1 VADRENRVMGEVSEG
16 QAGAS
21 SGRKRLL
28 RRLSITTVVTICSLY
43 AAQPIQPVFQRE
55 FDLSSLQ
62 AILFTTLMM
71 LPLGCAPL
79 FYGYLLEL
87 VPARRILRGAL
98 LLLGVLEMLFSL
110 ADGYVLLLTIRA
122 LQGLVLPA
130 VLISLMSY
138 ISYTTPRPAVQQAV
152 AVYVGMTIIG
162 GILGR
167 MISGICTELFGW
179 RIFFFVLALLFFW
192 CWHLLGS
199 LDRQTRLSV
208 ARPDPAEIAVLLRSG
223 PLLWLYG
230 AIFFIFFA
238 GSALLNLIPL
248 ELMRINPQFSEAAIG
263 LLYLGNS
270 MGIIV
275 SLGNARMQRLCG
287 GEIGTVVA
295 GLLVFMLG
303 TVGFL
308 VGHYLVMFVAMFV
321 FCLGMFAAHATL
333 SGYVSRLVDDHKPVA
348 NGLYMSFYYFGG
360 AIGSFVPGLIY
371 VPFGWRW
378 FIAVLLMTEICALL
392 CIVALRS
399 ATRRCVQ

>member
-1 VADRENRVMGEVSEG
+1 MGEETG
-16 QAGAS
+16 RQGDKHG
-21 SGRKRLL
+21 GRKRLL
-28 RRLSITTVVTICSLY
+28 LSLSITTVVTICSLY

-55 FDLSSLQ
+55 FALSGLQ

-87 VPARRILRGAL
+87 IPARRILRGAL
-98 LLLGVLEMLFSL
+98 LILGFLELLFSL
-110 ADGYVLLLTIRA
+110 ANGYGVLLTIRA

-138 ISYTTPRPAVQQAV
+138 ISFTTPRHAVQQAV
-152 AVYVGMTIIG
+152 AGYVGMTIIG

-167 MISGICTELFGW
+167 MLSGICTELFGW
-179 RIFFFVLALLFFW
+179 RFFFFVLALLFFW
-192 CWHLLGS
+192 CWHLLGA
-199 LDRQTRLSV
+199 LDRRIRLSV
-208 ARPDPAEIAVLLRSG
+208 ARPDLSEIASLLRRG
-223 PLLWLYG
+223 PLVWLYG

-238 GSALLNLIPL
+238 GAALLNLIPL
-248 ELMRINPQFSEAAIG
+248 ELIRINPQLSETAVG

-270 MGIIV
+270 MGILV
-275 SLGNARMQRLCG
+275 ALGNARMQRLCG
-287 GEIGTVVA
+287 GEIVTVVI
-295 GLLVFMLG
+295 GLAVFMLG

-308 VGHYLVMFVAMFV
+308 ISHYLVMFVAMFV

-360 AIGSFVPGLIY
+360 AVGSFVPGLVY

-378 FIAVLLMTEICALL
+378 FIAVLLLTELCALL
-392 CIVALRS
+392 CIAALRS
-399 ATRRCVQ
+399 ATRHCDS